1 MEQMKMEV
9 GIYRVSEE
17 LIGKDFVGAEI
28 AQSNE
33 TWSDISGHERL
44 TGAQRDRC

>member
-1 MEQMKMEV
+1 MKMEV

-33 TWSDISGHERL
+33 TWSYIVSLLPIFVRL
-44 TGAQRDRC
+44 VQRLGF